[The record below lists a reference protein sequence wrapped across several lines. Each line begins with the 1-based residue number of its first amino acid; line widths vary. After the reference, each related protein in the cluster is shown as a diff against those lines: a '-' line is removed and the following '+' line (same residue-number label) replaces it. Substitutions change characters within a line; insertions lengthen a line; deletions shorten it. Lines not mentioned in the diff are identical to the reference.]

1 MPSVTPPLRHQG
13 LIDQLNLEEKAAL
26 TSGANFWNTKAV
38 PRLGIDSM
46 MLTDGP
52 HGVRK
57 QGGKADHL
65 GLNKSIPAT
74 CFPPAATLA
83 NSWDVDLLEQVG
95 DVLGAEAAAE
105 DVSVLLG
112 PGLNIKRNP
121 LGGRN
126 FEYFSEDPL
135 LAGKLAAAMIRGIQS
150 RGISACPKH
159 FAVNSQETHRMNV
172 DEIVDVRAMHEIY
185 LEGFRR
191 AVVEGAPLTIMSAY
205 NKVNGTYAHEHEYL
219 LTEVLRERWG
229 FDGMVVSDWGGNND
243 RVAATRAGGTLEM
256 PSTNGITDPEVVA
269 AVRAGTLDEAVLD
282 ARVDEVLDVLFKTRP
297 AMGKGRQISQD
308 EAHDRAVD
316 AAARSVVLLS
326 NDGTL
331 PLTDTRPRVAVIG
344 DFATTP
350 RYQGAGSSL
359 VNPTKVTSAWEAL
372 QGSGL
377 NIIGH
382 EPGFRRL
389 GGQSAKLLNKAVDLA
404 RGADVV
410 LLFLGL
416 DEASETEGLDRAHMR
431 LADNQL
437 RLMRELLP
445 LDVKIVVVLSGG
457 APVELPFADNVAA
470 IVHGYLGGQGGGE
483 AIARVL
489 TGGQN
494 PSGRLA
500 ETYPL
505 RYEDVPSSAYY
516 ARTEATAEHR
526 ESVFVGYRY
535 YDSADKPVQFPFGHG
550 LSYTTFD
557 YADLVAMPD
566 HVELTVTNTGT
577 RAGEEV
583 VQVYVAPDA
592 TDFRPHRE
600 LRGFVKI
607 SLKPDES
614 QRVQVPLDDHAFSV
628 FDVDLDRFVTVGGTY
643 EIQVGASSR
652 DIRLSAAVEV
662 AGEPTTFPVDRPD
675 LESYRTGAVKNVTG
689 QEFSALLGRPLP
701 SPDWDRTRPLGPND
715 ILAQLKGRPGAGRLL
730 VGAINLTHEVL
741 HGLNKPIP
749 ANYTHFAL
757 DLPFRSIARMS
768 GGRVDKPMLDAIL
781 EMVNG
786 RFFGGLPNLLTAARR
801 HRRNRPAA
809 SNNNAK

>member
-1 MPSVTPPLRHQG
+1 MPSHNSTLRHQD
-13 LIDQLNLEEKAAL
+13 LINQLSLEEKAAL
-26 TSGANFWNTKAV
+26 TSGDNFWNTKSV
-38 PRLGIDSM
+38 PRLGIESM

-74 CFPPAATLA
+74 CFPTAATLA
-83 NSWDVDLLEQVG
+83 NSWDTELLEQVG

-135 LAGKLAAAMIRGIQS
+135 LSGKLAAAMIRGIQS
-150 RGISACPKH
+150 RGVSACPKH

-191 AVVEGAPLTIMSAY
+191 AVVEGEPMTIMSAY

-219 LTEVLRERWG
+219 LTEVLRDRWG

-256 PSTNGITDPEVVA
+256 PSTNGITDPDVVA
-269 AVRAGTLDEAVLD
+269 AVRAGKLDETLLD
-282 ARVDEVLDVLFKTRP
+282 ARVDEVLDVLLRTRP
-297 AMGKGRQISQD
+297 AMGRGSRISHD
-308 EAHDRAVD
+308 EAHDHAVD

-331 PLTDTRPRVAVIG
+331 PLTDAGSRVAVIG

-359 VNPTKVTSAWEAL
+359 VNPTRLTSAWEAL
-372 QGSGL
+372 QSSGL
-377 NIIGH
+377 NIVGH
-382 EPGFRRL
+382 ESGFRRL
-389 GGQSAKLLNKAVDLA
+389 GGKSAELRDKAVELA

-416 DEASETEGLDRAHMR
+416 DEASETEGLDRTHMR

-437 RLMRELLP
+437 KLVRELLR
-445 LDVKIVVVLSGG
+445 LDVRIVVVLSGG

-483 AIARVL
+483 AIVRVL
-489 TGGQN
+489 TGKQN
-494 PSGRLA
+494 PSGKLA

-505 RYEDVPSSAYY
+505 RYEDVPSSAYF
-516 ARTEATAEHR
+516 ARSEATAEHR

-535 YDSADKPVQFPFGHG
+535 YDTAHKPVQFPFGHG

-557 YADLVAMPD
+557 YTDLAATPD
-566 HVELTVTNTGT
+566 GVELTVTNTGPRT
-577 RAGEEV
+577 GAEV
-583 VQVYVAPDA
+583 VQVYVAPEA
-592 TDFRPHRE
+592 SDFRPHRE
-600 LRGFVKI
+600 LRGFTKV
-607 SLKPDES
+607 SLEPGES
-614 QRVQVPLDDHAFSV
+614 RRVQVPLDDHAFAI
-628 FDVDLDRFVTVGGTY
+628 FDVELERFVTVGGAY

-662 AGEPTTFPVDRPD
+662 VGEPTTFPVDRPD
-675 LESYRTGAVKNVTG
+675 LAPYRTGAVKSVTG
-689 QEFSALLGRPLP
+689 KEFSALLGRPLP
-701 SPDWDRTRPLGPND
+701 SPDWDRTQALGPND
-715 ILAQLKGRPGAGRLL
+715 IIAQLRGRPGAGRLL
-730 VGAINLTHEVL
+730 VGGIGIFYRVL
-741 HGLNKPIP
+741 IRLGKPIK

-768 GGRVDKPMLDAIL
+768 GGRVDVPMLDAIL
-781 EMVNG
+781 EMANG
-786 RFFGGLPNLLTAARR
+786 RFFRGLKNLLTATRR
-801 HRRNRPAA
+801 HRRSQPTT
-809 SNNNAK
+809 SHDSTK